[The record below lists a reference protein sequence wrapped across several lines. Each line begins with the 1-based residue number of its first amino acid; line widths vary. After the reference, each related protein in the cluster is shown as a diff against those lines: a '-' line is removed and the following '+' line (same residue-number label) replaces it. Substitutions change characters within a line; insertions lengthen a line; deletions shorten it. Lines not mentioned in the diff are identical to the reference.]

1 MCCTSIPG
9 SWAAS
14 SQSEAARRTVIKKK
28 LRAFARSF
36 FPVQRNTTRRTRPF
50 FPQTKR
56 RRQGGMPAKSA
67 EPAARRFLSATG
79 CGLFSD
85 GAVPRAFSSLCTFPK
100 RRPRSFPG
108 RPSKFRRRRTTR
120 SRPDIFCCPCMP
132 SGSLPPPPTRGRRHS
147 DRDRCSGR

>member
-1 MCCTSIPG
+1 MCCTSIHG
-9 SWAAS
+9 SWTAS

-36 FPVQRNTTRRTRPF
+36 FLFIETLPATRGSSS
-50 FPQTKR
+50 R
-56 RRQGGMPAKSA
+56 RRSA
-67 EPAARRFLSATG
+67 AGRAECPQKVRSGCPPSLPATG
-79 CGLFSD
+79 RALFSD
-85 GAVPRAFSSLCTFPK
+85 GAVPRTFSSLCTFPK

-132 SGSLPPPPTRGRRHS
+132 SGPLPHPPTRGRRHS